1 MLFKYDKDKYSFM
14 NVYKE
19 LGREIFNY
27 VGLLTI
33 IKAKVGNITKEL
45 CLFLG

>member
-19 LGREIFNY
+19 LGKEIFNY
-27 VGLLTI
+27 DWVINYHKGE
-33 IKAKVGNITKEL
+33 G
-45 CLFLG
+45 